1 MCRQNVMSRAGV
13 RADQRVGDAQKERG
27 WVLGRHQRE
36 RNTAFLAVKKHT
48 QNRLGSLGEGGR
60 AERPLKI
67 RNGHVEQG
75 QAKPGPGQ
83 QQRGKT
89 GTCFGRQEREP
100 YQGVAYPSPRAP
112 AVTVATTR
120 FFCPA
125 QCGPRTD
132 NTVELVGVYPNRLLG
147 YRNNPGT
154 CLPTSQTQRSTWLE
168 CMYVCA
174 RSPPALS
181 GASRGRGKNKKNYI
195 VLTGTLSH
203 PLPVASHTRP

>member
-1 MCRQNVMSRAGV
+1 MGPWTTSEGEKHSISCCQETHTKS
-13 RADQRVGDAQKERG
+13 VGQS
-27 WVLGRHQRE
+27 GR
-36 RNTAFLAVKKHT
+36 
-48 QNRLGSLGEGGR
+48 GR
-60 AERPLKI
+60 ACGET
-67 RNGHVEQG
+67 VENTEWPCGAGTG
-75 QAKPGPGQ
+75 QARARPAAERENRHLLWQAG
-83 QQRGKT
+83 T
-89 GTCFGRQEREP
+89 GTLPRSCLSVSSG
-100 YQGVAYPSPRAP
+100 PSCHGCHHPF
-112 AVTVATTR
+112 